1 MYKILLIDDE
11 GIAIRSLKHL
21 ITDRFGDTCD
31 IHSLQSASQV
41 VDNFQRFL
49 PDIVLINVNMTGVHG
64 IYTIRKLHAIH
75 KDCLY
80 IVLSHSKKTH
90 YQKEGVFMNIVD
102 YLKKP
107 LHKEELMASLE
118 AALARVDQERDLRL
132 RQKQNKEKLQTVVP
146 IIESGFITEILFHD
160 EKERDLKSY
169 RDLLNIP
176 VNYGWVMTLDFCESM
191 IDGHMVNP
199 VGATIRL
206 QQQITLFRTILKAFF
221 PSCVI
226 GPVLANRIVVFLPC
240 LHPSMTAEEQ
250 EFRHD
255 RAEHMMKQLRKKL
268 NLYFSLGIGDVQ
280 SIEEI
285 HNSKLY

>member
-107 LHKEELMASLE
+107 LHKEEILASLE
-118 AALARVDQERDLRL
+118 AAIARVDQERDLRL

-226 GPVLANRIVVFLPC
+226 GPVLANRIVVFIPC
-240 LHPSMTAEEQ
+240 LHPSMTTEEQ

-268 NLYFSLGIGDVQ
+268 NLYFSLGIGEVQ